1 MRRGLA
7 PGRAVGCGGAMSA
20 RSFLAVTA
28 ALIVCSPTAVV
39 VSQAVAEPGDQPSVE
54 VVSSASTTDA
64 RPVPEIL
71 AGDTWLRHLREDLL
85 PYWELPDALGTP
97 LGNFPSFRDSQGRL
111 DPDRGT
117 FRGVSTL
124 ARGVYGYSVAFHL
137 TGEQRYLT
145 YARAGLQWLEGH
157 GFDEARGGWYR
168 NLTESG
174 DPVDPEDQKQLFDLA
189 SLGMAYGM
197 YFNVTREPWAEAG
210 LLGVRDLIFSLYHN
224 PANNRYFDAR
234 TADMSRTVDIG
245 GNGRDI
251 VNVLVPGTALL
262 LPNADLLTDSARR
275 VQFRTDLRRV
285 TQALLGQHRNDVSP
299 ETWWFW
305 GRTGRIGEHGSLQ
318 TDFGHTIKSHEMIHN
333 ANQVFADRPWDNL
346 TADREILLAKA
357 WDESADRW
365 HDDLVD
371 FESGAVE
378 PDSQWWVHD
387 EADQT
392 LAAVNLHEDFV
403 HAAWLAR
410 SAQSWLDTFVDPLF
424 PHETWSRPMRDGSF
438 PSEGAAEKTARGK
451 NMYHVFEHAL
461 VMYLHGRAMEGAP
474 AELHY
479 ALPEDVALTAE
490 AEPYWFDATTEHRM
504 VGGPVDVLPGHRHVT
519 VALSGLDTV
528 PEPLFPP
535 PDDQQPPTTVATVT
549 PEPNDAGWSAL
560 PVTVSFAA
568 TDEVAGARE
577 VAGVRE
583 VRVQVRDRTGGSVD
597 EAWISPGDELA
608 LPFDEEGDYLVIF
621 GAVDRLG
628 NTEAPQT
635 LRVRVDLTDPTASG
649 LPAPACRVWPPDG
662 RMVTIAEVAG
672 QDTLSG
678 VAEVRVDVTVD
689 EPADGDVVVDGGV
702 VRVRATRDGQ
712 GDGRVYAVT
721 AIVTD
726 VAGNRST
733 ALGSCLVPHDRRP

>member
-1 MRRGLA
+1 
-7 PGRAVGCGGAMSA
+7 MSA
-20 RSFLAVTA
+20 RLFLTVTA
-28 ALIVCSPTAVV
+28 ALIACSPTAVV
-39 VSQAVAEPGDQPSVE
+39 VGRAVAEPVDPPSVE
-54 VVSSASTTDA
+54 VVSTRSSADA

-97 LGNFPSFRDSQGRL
+97 LGNFPTFRDSQGRL
-111 DPDRGT
+111 DPSRGT

-124 ARGVYGYSVAFHL
+124 ARGVYGYSVAFLL
-137 TGEQRYLT
+137 TGEERYLT
-145 YARAGLQWLEGH
+145 YARAGLEWLEEH
-157 GFDEARGGWYR
+157 AFDEIRGGWYR
-168 NLTESG
+168 DLAETG

-197 YFNVTREPWAEAG
+197 YFNVTRDPWAEAG
-210 LLGVRDLIFSLYHN
+210 LLGVRDLIFSQYHN

-262 LPNADLLTDSARR
+262 LPNADLLTAPESRD
-275 VQFRTDLRRV
+275 QFRADLRRV
-285 TQALLGQHRNDVSP
+285 TQALLGQHRNDTSP

-305 GRTGRIGEHGSLQ
+305 GRTGRIGVQDSLQ

-333 ANQVFADRPWDNL
+333 ANQVFADRPWDDL
-346 TADREILLAKA
+346 AGDRELLLAKA

-371 FESGAVE
+371 FTSGAVE
-378 PDSQWWVHD
+378 LDSPWWVHA

-392 LAAVNLHEDFV
+392 LAAVNLREDFV
-403 HAAWLAR
+403 HSEWLAR

-424 PHETWSRPMRDGSF
+424 PHETWQRPLRDGSF
-438 PSEGAAEKTARGK
+438 TQPGGDEKSGRGK
-451 NMYHVFEHAL
+451 NMYHAFEHAL

-479 ALPEDVALTAE
+479 ALPEEVALTAE
-490 AEPYWFDATTEHRM
+490 AEPYWFDATTEHRV
-504 VGGPVDVLPGHRHVT
+504 VGGPVGVLPGHRHVT
-519 VALSGLDTV
+519 VALSGLDEV
-528 PEPLFPP
+528 PAPLFPP

-549 PEPNDAGWSAL
+549 PVPNAAGWSAA
-560 PVTVSFAA
+560 PATASFAA
-568 TDEVAGARE
+568 TDE

-583 VRVQVRDRTGGSVD
+583 VRVQVRDRTGGSAD
-597 EAWISPGDELA
+597 QAWISPGDELV
-608 LPFDEEGDYLVIF
+608 LPFDEEGDYVVTF

-628 NTEAPQT
+628 TMEDPQT
-635 LRVRVDLTDPTASG
+635 LRVRIDLTAPTVAG
-649 LPAPACRVWPPDG
+649 LPDPSCRIWPPNG
-662 RMVTIAEVAG
+662 RMVTIADVAG
-672 QDTLSG
+672 RDALSG
-678 VAEVRVDVTVD
+678 VAEVRVDVSVD
-689 EPADGDVVVDGGV
+689 EPAAGDVVVDGGV
-702 VRVRATRDGQ
+702 VRVRATRDDE
-712 GDGRVYAVT
+712 GDGRVYTVT
-721 AIVTD
+721 GDVTD

-733 ALGSCLVPHDRRP
+733 ALGSCVVPHDQRP